1 MRYRT
6 AMTAALLT
14 VALAGPASAA
24 PSHAANAVKAGELVI
39 DPATLINLGFEWIIS
54 GDDNRNAKVEVSYRK
69 KGEKAW
75 RKAMPL
81 MRLQGERVY
90 QSGGVFNVKMPNM
103 FAGSI
108 LDLEENTVYEARFV
122 LSDPDGGHA
131 ERIVTAKTRAEPR
144 PAAGGHVY
152 HVYPRDWKGPK
163 EPGFF
168 NDLMCAYN
176 YYCGGGDTQT
186 GARPRVKAGDTILVH
201 AGVYRYHPEYYTGD
215 KSINSTTPV
224 EGTYYLFAN
233 GTPDKPIVIKGAGDG
248 EVVFD
253 GGGNFNLFNLKA
265 ANYNYFEGLTF
276 RNTEIAIWA
285 GTQFQSGSVGLT
297 VKRSRFENV
306 NLGIF
311 TNWAGS
317 SDITILDNV
326 FIGRDD
332 PNLLQGWA
340 GDFWKQFAGVQG
352 HVDAIF
358 SGRAAGEIPDDGHLL
373 AVIGAGNGS
382 VLGLHVIEGDHHRI
396 GARDRRRDRGLHEYV
411 VERAVTR
418 DLGDEAV
425 ADQAAGP
432 GFGRVASALLLDQRD
447 GVVELLL
454 LLGDEGGKTGLVERF
469 QLGLEVG
476 LAGNG
481 LDQVFALAVAG
492 ERRHQ
497 LDVLRRLRAVLREQV
512 DHHVLEMPARDGA
525 ELAEGG
531 EEMVVSRRLRRARA
545 EIAHRQRIDDAVVGL
560 LLGRRVGSA
569 DGFGDRRRAFAL
581 VAGRI
586 DDCVVAHL
594 HAEAI
599 GDGPG
604 DIALGKDAARQ
615 MNVQVAALGHAVEEG
630 AQRRRVGARVGERCG
645 GDGGVPVAGEPGGG
659 DKDGEAAERCQHA
672 CAPPSPARRLSLR
685 FVGHGPALSAVQPNV
700 RPLPAQ
706 LSVQPC
712 SIGWVGR
719 CWAGNIS
726 SRASNGRAAHAA
738 SDTVYERLTGEKNRF
753 APRTINS
760 GSGRS

>member
-90 QSGGVFNVKMPNM
+90 QSEGVFNVKMPNM

-311 TNWAGS
+311 TNFAGS
-317 SDITILDNV
+317 RDFTILDNYFV
-326 FIGRDD
+326 GRDD
-332 PNLLQGWA
+332 PNYLTGWSGTVWQKVDA
-340 GDFWKQFAGVQG
+340 AAGVKFPPTLDSYTAVRVYGGG
-352 HVDAIF
+352 HVMAYNYIAHFHDGIDVETY
-358 SGRAAGEIPDDGHLL
+358 GDPEGEKP
-373 AVIGAGNGS
+373 
-382 VLGLHVIEGDHHRI
+382 
-396 GARDRRRDRGLHEYV
+396 
-411 VERAVTR
+411 
-418 DLGDEAV
+418 EA
-425 ADQAAGP
+425 
-432 GFGRVASALLLDQRD
+432 S
-447 GVVELLL
+447 
-454 LLGDEGGKTGLVERF
+454 
-469 QLGLEVG
+469 
-476 LAGNG
+476 
-481 LDQVFALAVAG
+481 AVAG
-492 ERRHQ
+492 PFYPARKDWHLRPVAIDIYNNYMTNFHDNAVEADGGMHNIRIMRNMMLNSASHPMCNQPILGGPVYWIRNVIYNAPGGSSRILSGAAGGMFLNNTILTETSASASANIHWMNNLMLGQNTQPAILAVNTYTNYSSSDYNGFRPNPGADYSFQWTSPEWGVRQDYRDLLESTGADQNPRNKVLAGRRFKTLAEYSAATKQDLHSVT
-497 LDVLRRLRAVLREQV
+497 LDYDIFQNVPRLDAADLSSIRKLYKAEDFDFSLRPGSAAV
-512 DHHVLEMPARDGA
+512 DHGA
-525 ELAEGG
+525 
-531 EEMVVSRRLRRARA
+531 
-545 EIAHRQRIDDAVVGL
+545 II
-560 LLGRRVGSA
+560 
-569 DGFGDRRRAFAL
+569 
-581 VAGRI
+581 
-586 DDCVVAHL
+586 
-594 HAEAI
+594 
-599 GDGPG
+599 
-604 DIALGKDAARQ
+604 
-615 MNVQVAALGHAVEEG
+615 
-630 AQRRRVGARVGERCG
+630 
-645 GDGGVPVAGEPGGG
+645 
-659 DKDGEAAERCQHA
+659 
-672 CAPPSPARRLSLR
+672 
-685 FVGHGPALSAVQPNV
+685 PNV
-700 RPLPAQ
+700 TDDFTGAAPDLGALEYGKPA
-706 LSVQPC
+706 PHY
-712 SIGWVGR
+712 G
-719 CWAGNIS
+719 
-726 SRASNGRAAHAA
+726 
-738 SDTVYERLTGEKNRF
+738 
-753 APRTINS
+753 PRN
-760 GSGRS
+760 